1 MRLTSQ
7 IASLDRRSE
16 NFREDPAAERDCP
29 TLTSRTWAFAGWTG
43 NRIRSRRAVL
53 VPEEDRQ
60 ISALHS
66 RKTTCTKHN
75 DPFADEGL
83 RLRCCTWRGL

>member
-16 NFREDPAAERDCP
+16 NFREDPAQSEIALLSHHEP
-29 TLTSRTWAFAGWTG
+29 NFLQAGLEIG
-43 NRIRSRRAVL
+43 FEVDGQFSSQKKIDRSRL
-53 VPEEDRQ
+53 P
-60 ISALHS
+60 S

-83 RLRCCTWRGL
+83 RLRCCT